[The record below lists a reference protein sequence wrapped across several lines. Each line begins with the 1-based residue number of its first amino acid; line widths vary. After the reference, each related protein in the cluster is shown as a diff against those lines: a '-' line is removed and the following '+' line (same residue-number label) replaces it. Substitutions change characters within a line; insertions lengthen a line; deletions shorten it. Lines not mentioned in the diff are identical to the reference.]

1 MTNVIDVDASGSGKL
16 TLGDQQHTVTEPTAD
31 KAAVALIGRVL
42 AWSHHTGEDVALK
55 ALWMGVPTGLRVH
68 PDWTVT
74 EDRTLLSD
82 SDEARQALTYVP
94 AEPEPEPEMFYEL
107 DDTDDLDAFEI
118 PEPSPDPIDQLP
130 TVPHVDTS
138 QGAAMTDYTA
148 RELEA
153 HWHSDGTAT
162 VVHDGSTRHFTNRDD
177 VLRYAATVGRGL
189 YTNVPVHI
197 RTINGTGP
205 TTLVVDPD
213 GRYYD
218 QATPEDWKDLPAPIT
233 PPAPIAGARSPA
245 VAPSHT
251 PTSAA
256 PDHAGSR
263 NGQHITTE
271 SALAADEAVVHAG
284 SEYVGRRK
292 SFVDDTPPE
301 LPPSAGWR
309 GAAAKLG
316 IKVEVS
322 DAERAER
329 SDQEAVSQHWAG
341 PRTIAVVN
349 GKGGAGKTVVT
360 ICLAATFAKWGG
372 IGVLAWDNNQTRG
385 TLGWRTE
392 RAQHDSTTL
401 DLIPAVERL
410 RGPDAQMADLA
421 HFVHHQKRDRFDVL
435 RSQPLKLAADQRITP
450 NDVENLHDVA
460 AKYYRLIIMDS
471 GNDESDPIWQEM
483 IRHADQLVV
492 ATGTRADHAEAG
504 ALLLEALID
513 EGGRAAELATSSV
526 VVITQGDAKATHDD
540 MTRLRDGFSRLSRE
554 AVTIRHDQG
563 MVDGALR
570 LDNLK
575 PTTQRDWLRSAAAVA
590 RGL

>member
-16 TLGDQQHTVTEPTAD
+16 TLGDQQHTVAEPTAA
-31 KAAVALIGRVL
+31 KAAVSLIGRVL
-42 AWSHHTGEDVALK
+42 AWSHHTGQDVALK

-74 EDRTLLSD
+74 EDRTLLSGTA
-82 SDEARQALTYVP
+82 EAERALAYVP
-94 AEPEPEPEMFYEL
+94 PEPEPEPELFPEL
-107 DDTDDLDAFEI
+107 GDLVDLDEPAT
-118 PEPSPDPIDQLP
+118 PQPSPDPIDPSPAAPLGG
-130 TVPHVDTS
+130 TR
-138 QGAAMTDYTA
+138 QGAAMTDHTA
-148 RELEA
+148 RELQA
-153 HWHSDGTAT
+153 HWHTDGTAT
-162 VVHDGSTRHFTNRDD
+162 VVHDGSTRHFTSRDD

-189 YTNVPVHI
+189 YANVPVHI
-197 RTINGTGP
+197 RAINGSGP
-205 TTLVVDPD
+205 ATLVVEPD
-213 GRYYD
+213 GRCYD
-218 QATPEDWKDLPAPIT
+218 QSAPNDRKDI
-233 PPAPIAGARSPA
+233 PPVTSLAAAADG
-245 VAPSHT
+245 
-251 PTSAA
+251 SAA
-256 PDHAGSR
+256 HRHSPTLAPAHSQPATSPTPVKPISERVQHDQTDDAGYS
-263 NGQHITTE
+263 
-271 SALAADEAVVHAG
+271 G

-322 DAERAER
+322 EAERAER
-329 SDQEAVSQHWAG
+329 ADQEAVSQHWAG

-392 RAQHDSTTL
+392 RAQHDATTL
-401 DLIPAVERL
+401 DLIPAVDRL

-450 NDVENLHDVA
+450 ADVQNVHDVA

-471 GNDESDPIWQEM
+471 GNDESDPIWQQM
-483 IRHADQLVV
+483 VRHADQLVV

-504 ALLLEALID
+504 ALLLEALMD
-513 EGGRAAELATSSV
+513 EGGRAAELAASSV
-526 VVITQGDAKATHDD
+526 VVITQGDVKATHDD
-540 MTRLRDGFSRLSRE
+540 MSRLRDGFSRLSRE

-575 PTTQRDWLRSAAAVA
+575 TTTQRDWLRAAAAVA